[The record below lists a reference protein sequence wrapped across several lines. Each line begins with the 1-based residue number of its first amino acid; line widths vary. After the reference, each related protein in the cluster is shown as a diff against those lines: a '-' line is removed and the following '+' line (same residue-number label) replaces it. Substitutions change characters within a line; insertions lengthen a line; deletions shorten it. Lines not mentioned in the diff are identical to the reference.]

1 MMRKT
6 TLFGGIFLLF
16 TISVAAQPSFWWD
29 KTYGGDDYEQL
40 HAIRPLADGN
50 IILGGNTQSRISGTV
65 THEACDTTIANF
77 DFWLLKTDIYG
88 NKIWDQRYGG
98 GGLDL
103 MWTVLPTSDGGF
115 MCGGFSTSNA
125 VCDKLEGNIGNNGLA
140 DWWVVRTDSEGNLL
154 WEKTYGTDGWEELR
168 EFAELPDGSFLALG
182 WGTKGSGGNLT
193 SISEDSTQIRLAK
206 ISPNGDLLWDKT
218 YGGSGNELGLKLV
231 DIEGTGEYLIG
242 GQSASSAG
250 TGNKT
255 DSLFYSPASQFANDM
270 WVIKINSDG
279 NIIWDRTFGGHEND
293 VVTDIEVLTDGGFL
307 IGGQSES
314 GQTGNKSTPN
324 NGQRDF
330 WLVKIDGEGNK
341 IWDRTYGGSEH
352 DDAFA
357 LYVNE
362 EGEILFGGSSRSNA
376 GLDKFEDSQGG
387 EDFWMLFLEPN
398 GDKVWDVSFGGSE
411 NDAMFDMFPVADGGV
426 ILGGHSASGVSG
438 YKTQPNVGRDD
449 FWIVKTNC
457 KLELDL
463 GPDTVICEGGQV
475 ELVTELVNCNDCRYR
490 WSDGERE
497 ANRIFAP
504 PISLGVDLVISSRS
518 GCEIRDTINVKV
530 NDAPEEIFANITPI
544 RCPDEKTGSIQVLG
558 IEGGTAPYYYSF
570 NEGPWQEY
578 QEFHNLEPGTYN
590 IQVMDVNECFVDST
604 IVFEE
609 PQDLQIIIDGTGTF
623 QLGEETTLVPTFS
636 HPIDSFLWSSASSL
650 SCNDCLTPVA
660 SPLESTTYLL
670 TAFNDKGCKVVQSA
684 VVAIEKKR
692 NVYFPTAFSPNNDGN
707 NDEYMFYLGSGIEK
721 VSFFRIYNR
730 WGELMYELA
739 DYTPDEFMDGW
750 DGKLKNRNMP
760 SGPYIFTCEIE
771 YLDGWVENHDGH
783 FILAR

>member
-98 GGLDL
+98 DGLDL
-103 MWTVLPTSDGGF
+103 MWTVLPTTDGGF

-125 VCDKLEGNIGNNGLA
+125 ICDKSEDNIGNNGLA

-193 SISEDSTQIRLAK
+193 NISEDSTQIRLAK
-206 ISPNGDLLWDKT
+206 ISPTGDLLWDKT

-250 TGNKT
+250 TGNKM
-255 DSLFYSPASQFANDM
+255 DSLFYSPTAQFANDM
-270 WVIKINSDG
+270 WVIKIDSDG
-279 NIIWDRTFGGHEND
+279 NIIWDRTFGGYEND
-293 VVTDIEVLTDGGFL
+293 VVTDIEVLNDGGFL

-314 GQTGNKSTPN
+314 GVTGNKSTPN

-330 WLVKIDGEGNK
+330 WLVKIDGEGTK

-362 EGEILFGGSSRSNA
+362 EGEILFGGSSKSNA
-376 GLDKFEDSQGG
+376 GLDKTEDSQGG
-387 EDFWMLFLEPN
+387 EDFWMLFLEPT
-398 GDKVWDVSFGGSE
+398 GEKVWDVSFGGSE

-426 ILGGHSASGVSG
+426 ILGGHSASGISG
-438 YKTQPNVGRDD
+438 YKTQPNEGRDD

-475 ELVTELVNCNDCRYR
+475 ELITELVSCNDCRYR
-490 WSDGERE
+490 WSDGERD

-530 NDAPEEIFANITPI
+530 NDSPEEIFANITPI

-578 QEFHNLEPGTYN
+578 QEFHNLEPGIYK
-590 IQVMDVNECFVDST
+590 IEVMDVNECFVDST

-609 PQDLQIIIDGTGTF
+609 PQDLQILIDGTGTF
-623 QLGEETTLVPTFS
+623 TLGEQTTLIPNFS
-636 HPIDSFLWSSASSL
+636 HSIDSFFWTTTSSL
-650 SCNDCLTPVA
+650 SCSDCLTPVA
-660 SPLESTTYLL
+660 TPLESTTYLL
-670 TAFNDKGCKVVQSA
+670 TAFTENGCKVVQSA
-684 VVAIEKKR
+684 VVAIEKER
-692 NVYFPTAFSPNNDGN
+692 NVYFPSGFSPNNDGN
-707 NDEYMFYLGSGIEK
+707 NDQYTFYLGSGIEK
-721 VSFFRIYNR
+721 VSFFKIFNR
-730 WGELMYELA
+730 WGELMYEIE
-739 DYTPDEFMDGW
+739 DYSPQEFMNGW
-750 DGKLKNRNMP
+750 DGKLRNRDMP
-760 SGPYIFTCEIE
+760 SGPYVYTCDIK
-771 YLDGWVENHDGH
+771 YLDGWVEHHEGH
-783 FILAR
+783 FILVR